1 MTVLH
6 HFTLLIVEDNQQT
19 LAMLRRLLQDNVKD
33 IYSARDGEEGLAT
46 YREKHPD
53 LVLTDINMPILDG
66 LAMSRAIK
74 EDNPECPIILASAF
88 DDRDTLLTA
97 IDIGI
102 DGFIV
107 KPIDIKSLHSK
118 LKRQAQNLQNR
129 LDAQRIKAKEQAQK
143 EEQLY
148 HLAHNDTLTGI
159 PNRFQFNQKLQQ
171 VLQRA
176 REDGTCS
183 ALFFID
189 LDNFKAVNDRYGHAA
204 GDAVLVAMVR
214 HIQSTIR
221 TSDFLARIGGDEFAL
236 IIEKISDRAYL
247 SLLADKIIRAAS
259 QPITLAN
266 GDSWQASCSIGIS
279 LAQSEEPIREKDLI
293 HQADLAMYQ
302 AKQNGKSHFLFYDS
316 KKADRHD

>member
-176 REDGTCS
+176 REDGTRS

>member
-1 MTVLH
+1 VTVLH

-176 REDGTCS
+176 REDGTRS